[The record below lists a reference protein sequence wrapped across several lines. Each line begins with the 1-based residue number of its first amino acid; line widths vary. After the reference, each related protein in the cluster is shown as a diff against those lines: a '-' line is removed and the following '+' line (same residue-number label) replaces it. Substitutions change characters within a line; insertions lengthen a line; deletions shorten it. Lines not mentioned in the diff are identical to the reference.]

1 MPCSARRCLDESETH
16 LFEYVDTTGARCGI
30 TSSEVNQ
37 YLRDASGQD
46 FTAKHFRTWGASV
59 IALEAL
65 LTPDLPLTMKAML
78 EPVAAALGNTPTI
91 ARKSYVHPT
100 VIELVSA
107 PKKID
112 KMRRAMPRQAKFMS
126 SGERMLLKLLT
137 EHRTMQSGR

>member
-1 MPCSARRCLDESETH
+1 MRRCLDESETH

-46 FTAKHFRTWGASV
+46 FNAKHFRTWGASV

-100 VIELVSA
+100 VIELVTA

-112 KMRRAMPRQAKFMS
+112 KMQWRCRVRPNLCRRANACF
-126 SGERMLLKLLT
+126 
-137 EHRTMQSGR
+137 